1 MFRNSCFFSLPPS
14 ATSFHS
20 LFLSL
25 HFNEFL
31 IHFSLYCFRF
41 FLPSS
46 ARFFC
51 IIWFFLWMLCPFRYN
66 SFGIVLRSMLFH
78 IFFPFNG
85 AHSASL
91 CVWSGSSLH
100 WEERAIA
107 KIVWVSFFAF
117 SLITCYHIVK
127 LNKFSCKSRQH
138 QPNATNFSEANGKKG
153 FPRSAEKESAKWIEL
168 NRVESLAIVTG
179 GFCATA
185 DAENNDGNDD
195 GAAADKSTQKHTHS

>member
-138 QPNATNFSEANGKKG
+138 RPILRMQQIFSEANGKKG
-153 FPRSAEKESAKWIEL
+153 LVGSKRGERKRKVNWIEPRGVFGNCYRGIL
-168 NRVESLAIVTG
+168 CNCRRRKQRRQWWRG
-179 GFCATA
+179 GCR
-185 DAENNDGNDD
+185 
-195 GAAADKSTQKHTHS
+195 